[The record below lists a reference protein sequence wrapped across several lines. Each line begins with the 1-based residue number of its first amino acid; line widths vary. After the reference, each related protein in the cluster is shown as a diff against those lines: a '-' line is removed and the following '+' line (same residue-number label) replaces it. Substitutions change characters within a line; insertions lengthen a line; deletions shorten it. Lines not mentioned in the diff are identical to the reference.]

1 MSSMIETESISM
13 LQKGDLRAFDRLY
26 HFYSPK
32 LYRFAFSLLKNNEDA
47 EGIVQEVFL
56 ILWKKR
62 TEIDST
68 KSFKSYLFTISHNL
82 IIDQL
87 RKRLKEKEY
96 QAYLERYFNSSTLT
110 PEQATDYSIIKS
122 QVDRAVEEL
131 PKKRK
136 QIYRLSRE
144 NGLSHKEISKQL
156 NISHKTVENQITL
169 SLKHVRGRLGTEIP
183 AVILYLFLSA

>member
-56 ILWKKR
+56 ILWNKR
-62 TEIDST
+62 TEIDAT

-82 IIDQL
+82 IIDKL

-96 QAYLERYFNSSTLT
+96 QAYLKGYFNSFTMT

-122 QVDRAVEEL
+122 QVDRAVEDL

-136 QIYRLSRE
+136 QIYKLSRE

-169 SLKHVRGRLGTEIP
+169 SLKYLKDRLGAEIP
-183 AVILYLFLSA
+183 AVIFYLFLFA

>member
-1 MSSMIETESISM
+1 MIEAETISM
-13 LQKGDLRAFDRLY
+13 LQKGDLRAFDKLY

-62 TEIDST
+62 NTIDST

-87 RKRLKEKEY
+87 RKRLKEKDY
-96 QAYLERYFNSSTLT
+96 QAYLEKYFYLGATT
-110 PEQATDYSIIKS
+110 PEQATDYNILKS

-131 PKKRK
+131 PDKRK

-144 NGLSHKEISKQL
+144 DGLSHKEISKQL
-156 NISHKTVENQITL
+156 NISRKTVENQITL
-169 SLKHVRGRLGTEIP
+169 SLKYLRDRLGTEIP
-183 AVILYLFLSA
+183 AVILYLFLFA